1 MYNIRKGSIIKES
14 MYGVN
19 LISEVVSEVTVLHEG
34 KSRTNRYEFQAKIIK
49 QDYDGNEH
57 DIVNGSVIDYLV
69 GGTYGAI
76 ITVLEY

>member
-14 MYGVN
+14 VYGAN
-19 LISEVVSEVTVLHEG
+19 IISEVISDVKILHEG
-34 KSRTNRYEFQAKIIK
+34 KPRSNQYEFQAKVIK
-49 QDYDGNEH
+49 QGFDGNEH

-69 GGTYGAI
+69 GGTYGAM